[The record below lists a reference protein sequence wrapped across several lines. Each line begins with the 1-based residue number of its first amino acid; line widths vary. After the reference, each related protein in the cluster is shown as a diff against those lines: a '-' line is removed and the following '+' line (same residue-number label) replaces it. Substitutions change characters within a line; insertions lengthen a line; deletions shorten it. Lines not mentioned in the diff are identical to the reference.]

1 MDALTLLHTRNSSP
15 KLCEPAP
22 DEEALHNMLKA
33 ALRSPDHSRLR
44 PWRFLTIAGENRL
57 KFGQLMVEAT
67 RARKSQSGEAA
78 MSVEEEQK
86 LANKAL
92 RAPLIMVVIAVLKD
106 HPKVPEIEQVISA
119 GCAAHGILL
128 AAHAEGFAGI
138 WRTGANAYDEV
149 VEAGLGLNSNEKI
162 VGFLY
167 LGTVDGN
174 YKTLR
179 EMPAEEFCQPWTGFK

>member
-15 KLCEPAP
+15 RLCEPAP

-33 ALRSPDHSRLR
+33 ALRSPDHSWLR
-44 PWRFLTIAGENRL
+44 PWRFLTIAGDDRL

-67 RARKSQSGEAA
+67 RKRKAQSGEAA
-78 MSVEEEQK
+78 MSAEEEQK
-86 LANKAL
+86 LANKTL
-92 RAPLIMVVIAVLKD
+92 RAPLIVVVVAVLKD
-106 HPKVPEIEQVISA
+106 HPKVPEMEQLISA

-128 AAHAEGFAGI
+128 AAHAQGFAGV
-138 WRTGANAYDEV
+138 WRTGANAYDEL
-149 VEAGLGLNSNEKI
+149 VERGLGMANHEKI

-167 LGTVDGN
+167 LGTVDGS

-179 EMPAEEFCQPWTGFK
+179 EMPVEEFCQSWSGLK